1 LRHNIQYWAS
11 PRNKS
16 ELYLRVLPLLLSGR
30 LRLLDNEKLRKQF
43 ISLERTL
50 HAGGRETVE
59 EPLRSGSHDD
69 LCNVVSGAAV
79 LTSEALVRQ
88 PRCFDGWGVVTAAD
102 LKGLNPA
109 ANWTAARGY
118 ADSARAGWRR
128 FDHPG
133 W

>member
-1 LRHNIQYWAS
+1 MLRSYRITHVTGDHFSGGWAASEFLRHNIKYWAS

-59 EPLRSGSHDD
+59 GPLRSGSHDD
-69 LCNVVSGAAV
+69 WSASHSALTVGA
-79 LTSEALVRQ
+79 S
-88 PRCFDGWGVVTAAD
+88 
-102 LKGLNPA
+102 
-109 ANWTAARGY
+109 
-118 ADSARAGWRR
+118 
-128 FDHPG
+128 
-133 W
+133 